1 MKKKKINIVPYLFI
15 APTFILV
22 FIFSYYAMG
31 DALVLSFMDAKVG
44 FDYSFNSFGNYIR
57 LFQDVT
63 FWQSFGNQGIMTLMS
78 VFNSVFWPLLA
89 AELLFFIRRKKIAN
103 IVKTAFVIPMLV
115 PGIVTTLTWRYL
127 YNNDFGFNT
136 ILKAMGLD
144 SLTRNWLN
152 DETTALWCVILV
164 GFPVVSGLYFLIF
177 HAGIN
182 NIGMELYEAAVI
194 DGASSL
200 QVVTKVHLPNVVSYI
215 NVIFTLSLIGS
226 LSNFG
231 LVAATTGGGPGNAT
245 LTPSLYM
252 YKVAFG
258 NSADFGYASTMGV
271 ALFVIIMIVT
281 LLTRKIFSEKGAD

>member
-1 MKKKKINIVPYLFI
+1 MKKKRINWVPYLFI
-15 APTFILV
+15 APTFILIL
-22 FIFSYYAMG
+22 IFSYYSMG
-31 DALVLSFMDAKVG
+31 DAVVLSFMDAKVG
-44 FDYSFNSFGNYIR
+44 FDYTFNGFANYAR
-57 LFQDVT
+57 LFQDTT
-63 FWQSFGNQGIMTLMS
+63 FWHSFGNQAIMTFMS

-89 AELLFFIRRKKIAN
+89 AELLFFIRRKRVAN

-136 ILKAMGLD
+136 ILKALGLD
-144 SLTRNWLN
+144 SLVHNWLN
-152 DETTALWCVILV
+152 DSSTALWCIILV
-164 GFPVVSGLYFLIF
+164 GFPFVSGLYFLIF

-194 DGASSL
+194 DGANSW
-200 QVVTKVHLPNVVSYI
+200 QVVTRLHLPNVVGYI
-215 NVIFTLSLIGS
+215 NVIVTLSLIGS

-245 LTPSLYM
+245 LTPSFYM

-271 ALFVIIMIVT
+271 ALFVIIMALT
-281 LLTRKIFSEKGAD
+281 LITRKIFAQKEVD

>member
-115 PGIVTTLTWRYL
+115 AGHRYHSDL
-127 YNNDFGFNT
+127 
-136 ILKAMGLD
+136 
-144 SLTRNWLN
+144 
-152 DETTALWCVILV
+152 
-164 GFPVVSGLYFLIF
+164 
-177 HAGIN
+177 
-182 NIGMELYEAAVI
+182 AV
-194 DGASSL
+194 
-200 QVVTKVHLPNVVSYI
+200 
-215 NVIFTLSLIGS
+215 
-226 LSNFG
+226 
-231 LVAATTGGGPGNAT
+231 
-245 LTPSLYM
+245 
-252 YKVAFG
+252 
-258 NSADFGYASTMGV
+258 
-271 ALFVIIMIVT
+271 FV
-281 LLTRKIFSEKGAD
+281 